1 MRTSLKIKREGK
13 IMTIQELC
21 EVFSREIGSAFELS
35 KDMIVEQ
42 LFNGTTTDMT
52 EEEVFAKMITNS
64 ILISANLAVQPML
77 LGLVEMGI
85 IPKDVLAKVKLKPD
99 IRLVKMSKS
108 SDNVNSR
115 EEKET
120 KVTKE
125 KQGNAKKDRNE

>member
-1 MRTSLKIKREGK
+1 
-13 IMTIQELC
+13 MTIQELC
-21 EVFSREIGSAFELS
+21 EVFSREISSAFELS
-35 KDMIVEQ
+35 KDTIVEQ

-85 IPKDVLAKVKLKPD
+85 IPKDVLAKAKLKPD
-99 IRLVKMSKS
+99 IRIVKIPKS
-108 SDNVNSR
+108 SDTMNSR